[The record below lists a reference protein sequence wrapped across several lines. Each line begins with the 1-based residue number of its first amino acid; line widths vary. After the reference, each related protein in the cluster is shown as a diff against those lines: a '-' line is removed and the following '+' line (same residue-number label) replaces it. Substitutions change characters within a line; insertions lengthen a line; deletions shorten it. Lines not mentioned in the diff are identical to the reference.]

1 MRRDTDTE
9 RHLRSLL
16 YDREKGLAQAQA
28 DVERLRKE
36 RDEAVADVAV
46 LRVRV
51 EHLEE
56 QVDRWRAE
64 FPT

>member
-1 MRRDTDTE
+1 MTE
-9 RHLRSLL
+9 V
-16 YDREKGLAQAQA
+16 EQQLAQAQA

-36 RDEAVADVAV
+36 RDEAVADAAV